1 MKIENVR
8 RLLTALVCWFLL
20 ATEIN
25 AAQLPDEPK
34 VSPNVLLICVDDLN
48 DWTGFLGGYPGAIT
62 PHMDA
67 LAARGRNFA
76 NAHCDVPVCS
86 ASRASVMSGVAATTH
101 GSYELGPKYEDL
113 PALNNIPTMQ
123 RYFKDNGYYTLSGG
137 KVLHHGFS
145 GR

>member
-1 MKIENVR
+1 MKMTWPPPRTDYREIMKIENATR
-8 RLLTALVCWFLL
+8 FFTSLAFLVLL

-25 AAQLPDEPK
+25 AAQQPDEST

-76 NAHCDVPVCS
+76 NAHCDVPVC
-86 ASRASVMSGVAATTH
+86 ASRYRRLT
-101 GSYELGPKYEDL
+101 
-113 PALNNIPTMQ
+113 
-123 RYFKDNGYYTLSGG
+123 
-137 KVLHHGFS
+137 
-145 GR
+145 